1 MASDK
6 GILIVLS
13 GFSGSGKG
21 TVVKH
26 LLAKYPQDFA
36 LSVSATTRSPREGEE
51 EGVSYF
57 FRSREQFEQMIAQ
70 GELLEYA
77 EYVGNYYGTP
87 LSYVR
92 EKLAAGQN
100 VILEIE
106 TQGAMKVKAE
116 HPDTLLLFM
125 TPPDA
130 GELIRRLKNRGT
142 GDDATITA
150 RMKQAAEETRVMDA
164 YDYIVVNDDV
174 DACAQKILSII
185 QCEKSSAKR
194 NPELI
199 EKFRL
204 GLQDILKGE

>member
-142 GDDATITA
+142 EDDATITA